1 MFTGGAPC
9 GLTFSHSAR
18 TIRPT
23 RTRPRSFCKTLYSSA
38 IRLKNDSVQNKLYAK
53 SLLLPRTTFPQW
65 TDPLKTEV
73 LLRKKICDDLYRWQW
88 ENNNGP
94 LFVLHDGPP
103 YANGDLHMGHALNK
117 ILKDVINRYH
127 VLLGRRVHYVPG
139 WDCHGLPIENKA
151 LKAVQVDDHR
161 SIAPEKIRSL
171 ANATAVQA
179 VKSQKDEFRELGIM
193 AEWDGMG
200 STYRTLD
207 HDYEM
212 RQLRIFQNMVERGL
226 VYRHY
231 RPVHYSPSSR
241 SALAEAELVYKD
253 DHVSHSV
260 YVAFDLDL
268 RSQVS
273 TVALQNLVTGQTKVQ
288 LLVWT
293 TTPWTLTANMGIA
306 VHPDMMYALI
316 RPAERTDEGTGVLI
330 VALERLNALSKIL
343 GKAEIIGKVRG
354 SELAGAR
361 YHPLFASLAPDA
373 ASESLAVINS
383 THVTPD
389 SGTGL
394 VHCAP
399 AHGTEDYNMFREQNL
414 ISSTSSIACHVGE
427 GGLFTNEVSHVVGKE
442 AGESLVGQPVLDSGS
457 RSIVG
462 LLKNIG
468 CLLKVERFKHR
479 YPYDWKT
486 DGPVIVTATSQWF
499 TNLDDIKED
508 ALKAL
513 ETVKF
518 YPQISRN
525 RLESFIKSRS
535 EWCISRQRVWGVP
548 IPSLHHT
555 VTGEAYLD
563 SRVLDYVLA
572 VLDKNGVAYWWEG
585 PIDEFLPPFLLEV
598 DANSSNWHKGS
609 DTMDVWFDSGSSW
622 SFLPDRKDGQ
632 PRADVCVEGS
642 DQHRGWFQSQLLTAV
657 GTAEADRKA
666 IAPYRTLLTHG
677 MVLDANGKKMSKSL
691 GNIISPMTIV
701 KGGVDSKQPAY
712 GADTLRLWAATVEYW
727 HDMAIGPKILEQTS
741 ESLRKIRNSARFILG
756 NIGDPATRAKSG
768 LVPNDELGLV
778 DRYVMHQL
786 FELEQT
792 ALSSYA
798 QYNFPKVI
806 STLANFTNITLSSLY
821 FDITKDNLYANSLSS
836 PERRST
842 VTVLQHVADT
852 MIYIIAPVLP
862 HLVEEIYSALH
873 GQSSSEISHG
883 LSVFS
888 RPWVPLSPDWHDPT
902 AEQEMVQ
909 LLRVRSTVLGLLEQ
923 ARGRRQLSSSTEAEV
938 DIILPSIRN
947 DLTNLITREESFLKT
962 LFIVSDVSVVH
973 EGSLGTASLPWL
985 YEDSVPLP
993 VSGADGRIRIR
1004 ARPATLAKCPRCW
1017 TYTRLP
1023 KDVLCARC
1031 TSVLPTSS

>member
-1 MFTGGAPC
+1 MFTRSLC
-9 GLTFSHSAR
+9 GLTFSHPFAQA
-18 TIRPT
+18 IRPT
-23 RTRPRSFCKTLYSSA
+23 RTLPRSLCKLLYSSA
-38 IRLKNDSVQNKLYAK
+38 IRLKNDSVQNKLYTK

-117 ILKDVINRYH
+117 ILKDIINRYH
-127 VLLGRRVHYVPG
+127 VLLGHRVHYVPG
-139 WDCHGLPIENKA
+139 WDCHGLPIENKH
-151 LKAVQVDDHR
+151 LKPSKSMYDHR
-161 SIAPEKIRSL
+161 SIAPEEIRSL
-171 ANATAVQA
+171 AKTTAVQA

-193 AEWDGMG
+193 ADWDGMD

-212 RQLRIFQNMVERGL
+212 RQLRIFQNMVERGKLSL

-268 RSQVS
+268 RNPHF
-273 TVALQNLVTGQTKVQ
+273 TVALQNLVAGQTKVQ

-306 VHPDMMYALI
+306 VHPDMTYALI
-316 RPAERTDEGTGVLI
+316 RPTERTNEESSVLI
-330 VALERLNALSKIL
+330 VALERLDALFKIL

-361 YHPLFASLAPDA
+361 YLPLFASLAPDV
-373 ASESLAVINS
+373 ASGSLPVINS
-383 THVTPD
+383 TYVTPD

-414 ISSTSSIACHVGE
+414 ISSTSTIACHVGE
-427 GGLFTNEVSHVVGKE
+427 GGLFTNEVAHVVGKE

-457 RSIVG
+457 RSIVR

-486 DGPVIVTATSQWF
+486 DRPVIVTATSQWF
-499 TNLDDIKED
+499 ANLDDIKED

-513 ETVKF
+513 ETVMF

-563 SRVLDYVLA
+563 SRVLDYILA

-632 PRADVCVEGS
+632 PRADVCLEGS

-666 IAPYRTLLTHG
+666 MAPYRTLLTHG
-677 MVLDANGKKMSKSL
+677 MVLDAGGKKMSKSL
-691 GNIISPMTIV
+691 GNIISPTTIV

-727 HDMAIGPKILEQTS
+727 RDMAIGPKILEQTS

-756 NIGDPATRAKSG
+756 NIGNRAKSG
-768 LVPNDELGLV
+768 LVPRDELGLV

-806 STLANFTNITLSSLY
+806 STLTNFTNITLSSLY

-842 VTVLQHVADT
+842 VTVLQHVLDT
-852 MIYIIAPVLP
+852 MVYIVAPVLP
-862 HLVEEIYSALH
+862 HLVEEIHSALH
-873 GQSSSEISHG
+873 GQPSSEISHG
-883 LSVFS
+883 RSVFS

-909 LLRVRSTVLGLLEQ
+909 LLQVRSTVLGLLEQ

-947 DLTNLITREESFLKT
+947 DLINLITREESFLKT
-962 LFIVSDVSVVH
+962 LFIVSDVSVVE
-973 EGSLGTASLPWL
+973 EGSLVTTSLPWL
-985 YEDSVPLP
+985 YEDSVPL
-993 VSGADGRIRIR
+993 SGETERIRIR
-1004 ARPATLAKCPRCW
+1004 VRPATLAKCPRCW

-1023 KDVLCARC
+1023 KDVLCVRC
-1031 TSVLPTSS
+1031 TAVLTTSS